1 MTTDKRTPRLHFRGG
16 PLDGQTRIKRAR
28 AATPVYRD
36 DSGEGVPASTG
47 DFVVAG
53 RSARSQPLLT
63 GVYRHAGS
71 TPTAPRV
78 HVYDW
83 VAWSA
88 IPPAEPLAGV
98 PLVDPATSAEQDGE
112 SFLDDL
118 LGEA

>member
-1 MTTDKRTPRLHFRGG
+1 MSISKRTPRLHFRGG
-16 PLDGQTRIKRAR
+16 PLDGQTRAKRAR

-36 DSGEGVPASTG
+36 ADGEGIPASTG

-53 RSARSQPLLT
+53 RSVRSQPLLL

-71 TPTAPRV
+71 TPTVPRV

-83 VAWSA
+83 VPWSA
-88 IPPAEPLAGV
+88 VPASEPLAGV

-118 LGEA
+118 LGA